1 MTDPIYPTPT
11 PGTDT
16 GRAEV
21 TAELWDQA
29 AGVLTWVSIVL
40 LLTFLAVALAAHATA
55 SPAVKVV
62 AVVVASWALLALLA
76 THVAD
81 AEGRSVLC
89 RLLRRLHAGGG
100 RR

>member
-1 MTDPIYPTPT
+1 MTERTHPTHT
-11 PGTDT
+11 PGADT

-21 TAELWDQA
+21 TAKLWDEA
-29 AGVLTWVSIVL
+29 AGVLTWGSIVL
-40 LLTFLAVALAAHATA
+40 LLTFLAVMLAAYATG
-55 SPAVKVV
+55 SPVLEVA
-62 AVVVASWALLALLA
+62 AVVLATWALLALLA